1 MSSFM
6 ILEVK
11 ESKTFRVIFMAKNST
26 VIFINLISFI
36 QWVFCFSSFAIVLIS
51 LQQDFETGLVIV
63 KTHFFF
69 LQFLDFVHHSYDY
82 SLNWTPM
89 SPCYNVSYYL

>member
-1 MSSFM
+1 
-6 ILEVK
+6 
-11 ESKTFRVIFMAKNST
+11 MAKNST
-26 VIFINLISFI
+26 VIFINVISFI

-69 LQFLDFVHHSYDY
+69 LQILDFVHHSYDY

-89 SPCYNVSYYL
+89 SPYYNVSYYL

>member
-1 MSSFM
+1 
-6 ILEVK
+6 
-11 ESKTFRVIFMAKNST
+11 MAKNST

-51 LQQDFETGLVIV
+51 LQQDFETGRVIV

-89 SPCYNVSYYL
+89 SPYYNVSYYL